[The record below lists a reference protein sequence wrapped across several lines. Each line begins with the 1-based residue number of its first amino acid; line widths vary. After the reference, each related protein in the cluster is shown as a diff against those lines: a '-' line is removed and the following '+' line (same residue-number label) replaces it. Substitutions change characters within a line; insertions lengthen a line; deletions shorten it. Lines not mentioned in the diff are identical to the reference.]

1 MKFFKLFTPLK
12 IKDMTISNRVVMPAI
27 HTNLAQNGYM
37 TKKLIDFYV
46 ERAKGG
52 AGLIIVG
59 GCYVSIYGKGLPSM
73 ISIES
78 DEYLPKMIEFTD
90 AVHKARE
97 DVKVCAQLYHGGRYT
112 FSQIIGRTP
121 ISSSA
126 TYSIFSKTTPR
137 EMTLEDIKNEEQAF
151 ADAALRAKKA
161 GFDCTEICGSAGY
174 LMDQFLSPFVNKR
187 KDEYGGDFENRL
199 RFPLETI
206 EAIRDAV
213 GNDFPVGMRMAGDDF
228 VPGSLTY
235 KDKPPIAKAYEKA
248 GIDFLNITGGWHETK
263 IPQLTMDV
271 PEGCYTYLAEN
282 IKKNV
287 SIPVFA
293 TNRINDPVM
302 AEQVLMAEKADAI
315 CIGRGLIADPFLPMK
330 AQKGEI
336 RDIMNC
342 IACNQGC
349 FDSVFRMMPIACLR
363 NARAGKEARTVLKP
377 IKEKKKVMVI
387 GSGPAGLEA
396 ARIARI
402 RGHEVHI
409 FEKDD
414 KIGGL
419 LNLIW
424 IPPGRNEFKRM
435 IENYTYWIQKHRIIT
450 HLETEVTPEIVKEFN
465 PDVVILATG
474 SIPIKP
480 PIKGIDRSHVF
491 WANDVF
497 SGDAPIGK
505 NNVVI
510 GGGATGIECALYIA
524 KFGNLTMETFDFL
537 TFYDALEPQV
547 ALDMMH
553 KGRNKVTVLEKL
565 PKLGSALG
573 KTTKWVLLDKSD
585 AYGIKFQTGA
595 NVTEIGENYVSYIDP
610 AEKDQMINDVDYV
623 YYATG
628 VKANDELFK
637 EIKSLGIE
645 IQKIGDA
652 RKPATVLEAIDKGY
666 KLANGI

>member
-1 MKFFKLFTPLK
+1 
-12 IKDMTISNRVVMPAI
+12 MPAM
-27 HTNLAQNGYM
+27 HLNLADNGYM
-37 TKKLIDFYV
+37 TKKLREFYI

-59 GCYVSIYGKGLPSM
+59 GCYVDIYGKGLPSM
-73 ISIES
+73 ISLES
-78 DEYLPKMIEFTD
+78 DDYIPKMIEFTD

-97 DVKVCAQLYHGGRYT
+97 DVKICAQLYHGGRYT
-112 FSQIIGRTP
+112 FPQIIGRTP

-126 TYSIFSKTTPR
+126 TYSKFSKTTPR
-137 EMTLEDIKNEEQAF
+137 EMTPEDIKREQQAF
-151 ADAALRAKKA
+151 ADAALRAQKA
-161 GFDCTEICGSAGY
+161 GFDCTEICGSAWY

-187 KDEYGGDFENRL
+187 TDEYGGDFENRL

-213 GNDFPVGMRMAGDDF
+213 GNNFAVGMRMAGDDF

-235 KDKPPIAKAYEKA
+235 KDKPPIAKAYEKT
-248 GIDFLNITGGWHETK
+248 GIDFLNITGGWHETRT
-263 IPQLTMDV
+263 PQLTMDV

-330 AQKGEI
+330 AQKGEV

-349 FDSVFRMMPIACLR
+349 FDNVFKMMPIACLR
-363 NARAGKEARTVLKP
+363 NARAGKEARTELKA

-402 RGHEVHI
+402 RGHKVHI

-419 LNLIW
+419 LNVIW
-424 IPPGRNEFKRM
+424 IPPGRNAFKR
-435 IENYTYWIQKHRIIT
+435 ILDNYNYWIQKHRIIT

-480 PIKGIDRSHVF
+480 PIQGIDRSHVF

-497 SGDAPIGK
+497 TGDAPVGQ
-505 NNVVI
+505 NNVII
-510 GGGATGIECALYIA
+510 GGGATGIELALYIA
-524 KFGNLTMETFDFL
+524 KYGTLSREAFEFL
-537 TFYDALEPQV
+537 TFYKALEPED
-547 ALDMMH
+547 ALQMLH
-553 KGRNKVTVLEKL
+553 KGKKKVTLLEKL
-565 PKLGSALG
+565 PKLGSILG
-573 KTTKWVLLDKSD
+573 RTTKWVLLDKCDSL
-585 AYGIKFQTGA
+585 GIRLITSA
-595 NVTEIGENYVSYIDP
+595 SVTEIGRDYVNY
-610 AEKDQMINDVDYV
+610 KDAKGNDQVINDVDIV

-628 VKANDELFK
+628 VKANDSLFK
-637 EIKSLGIE
+637 EIRSLGIE
-645 IQKIGDA
+645 VQKIGDA

-666 KLANGI
+666 KIGNGI